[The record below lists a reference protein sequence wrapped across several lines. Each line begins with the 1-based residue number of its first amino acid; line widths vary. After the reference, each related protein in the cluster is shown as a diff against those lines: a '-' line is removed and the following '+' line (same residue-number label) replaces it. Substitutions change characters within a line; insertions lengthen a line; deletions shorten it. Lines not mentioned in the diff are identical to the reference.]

1 MESFI
6 NNTGCTR
13 KSTPTLPIGNKK
25 KYNNV
30 NILMCVCFF
39 LISIRIMVE
48 NGCVPCVY
56 KNLYQLRSNT
66 P

>member
-1 MESFI
+1 MGFFI
-6 NNTGCTR
+6 NNTGYTH
-13 KSTPTLPIGNKK
+13 KSTPTLPMGNKK

-30 NILMCVCFF
+30 NILMYVCFF
-39 LISIRIMVE
+39 LISIRIMAG

-56 KNLYQLRSNT
+56 NNIYQLRSN